1 MRFLLGLSRTF
12 YGALHK
18 QIVAGGTIAPRGATT
33 AIPPARSAFPAAPPL
48 RWASVAAASACAGP
62 TAPGLDKEYVL
73 TLVGK
78 DRIGAVHDFTVE
90 VNKHGGNFEE
100 SRMVRLGG
108 EFAIMSLLTVAD
120 ARIQE
125 LEQSVQKA
133 FPDYTVACRLTRD
146 TGEHSVEAYRM
157 LQLSVEGPDQKGIVR
172 AVTESLLPFQAHVES
187 METETV
193 PAPFAGWPLFRMNA
207 LVAVPKQVSMEDV
220 DQALYRNVED
230 RFDLM
235 LDLTPVRGKQARRAF
250 KRPTDAAAAATHS

>member
-1 MRFLLGLSRTF
+1 MGRSAAGARSLVHPLTSLSGSEFTPMRFLLGLSRTF

-108 EFAIMSLLTVAD
+108 AEGVPGLYGGVSLD
-120 ARIQE
+120 ARHRRA
-125 LEQSVQKA
+125 L
-133 FPDYTVACRLTRD
+133 CRGVPHAAVVGGGARP
-146 TGEHSVEAYRM
+146 
-157 LQLSVEGPDQKGIVR
+157 EGHR
-172 AVTESLLPFQAHVES
+172 AGGHRE
-187 METETV
+187 
-193 PAPFAGWPLFRMNA
+193 PA
-207 LVAVPKQVSMEDV
+207 AVPGTRRVDGDRDGASAVCRMAAVSHERAGGGAEAGV
-220 DQALYRNVED
+220 HGR
-230 RFDLM
+230 
-235 LDLTPVRGKQARRAF
+235 RGSGAVSERGG
-250 KRPTDAAAAATHS
+250 PL